1 MPTSA
6 RLRRAETLMTT
17 DPESFSLSRSTHGKV
32 EVVTFAGELDMAHA
46 STVAETLDALADTE
60 RPLIVDLS
68 DLTFIDSS
76 GIHAI
81 LRPRPQQGLVILVCP
96 PGNIQRVLSVT
107 KIDRVLPVYET
118 LDEAVASAE

>member
-1 MPTSA
+1 
-6 RLRRAETLMTT
+6 MTT
-17 DPESFSLSRSTHGKV
+17 EPETFSISRSTRGAS
-32 EVVTFAGELDMAHA
+32 EVVTLEGELDMANA
-46 STVAETLDALADTE
+46 ATVAETLDALADGE
-60 RPLIVDLS
+60 RPVIVDLS

-81 LRPRPQQGLVILVCP
+81 LRPRPQQGAVLLVCP

-118 LDEAVASAE
+118 LDEAVAAAE

>member
-1 MPTSA
+1 
-6 RLRRAETLMTT
+6 MTT
-17 DPESFSLSRSTHGKV
+17 EPESFSLSRSTRDRCEIV
-32 EVVTFAGELDMAHA
+32 ALVGELDMAHA
-46 STVAETLDALADTE
+46 AQVAETLDALADSE
-60 RPLIVDLS
+60 RPLVVDLS

-81 LRPRPQQGLVILVCP
+81 LRPRPQQGVVMLVCP

-118 LDEAVASAE
+118 LDSAVAACE